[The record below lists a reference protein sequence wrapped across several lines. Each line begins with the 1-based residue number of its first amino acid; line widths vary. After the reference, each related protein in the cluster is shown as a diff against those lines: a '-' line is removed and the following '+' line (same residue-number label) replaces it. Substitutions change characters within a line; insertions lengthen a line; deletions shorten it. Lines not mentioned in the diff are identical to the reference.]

1 MKQSFRQSMTWLH
14 TWTGLV
20 VGWVL
25 FFVFV
30 TGTASY
36 ATQEI
41 TRWMQPERPMQPL
54 VVPDAATQF
63 EMAYQQLLMTPQ
75 SHQAQNWT
83 VNLASDARNSSAL
96 SASWTAAPEPGERR
110 GRTETLY
117 IDTSTG
123 QPVELA
129 EPVRETAGGRA
140 LLRMHYALHY
150 IPADTAILIVGLCTM
165 FMLVAIVTGVVAHK
179 KIIQD
184 FFTYRQQKGLRSWL
198 DAHNLISVSALPFY
212 LMITYSGLLFFLYSY
227 MPLAVPLTYGF
238 DPEHRDTYYSE
249 LMTQTGSGRVLG
261 MGGGGGGPRQAG
273 QAQGGRDSGAVQGRA
288 GEGRGGREAESERA
302 EHQRERVITATSGRE
317 EQAGHQG
324 LGDAGG
330 QQGEPRRQARQPS
343 LAQQA
348 EHFTD
353 LKALVAQTEA
363 DWGEGQIRSVSVTAA
378 ARGQAAQ
385 LQIAPAYSNTIRRN
399 RGAGTVSF
407 DAVTGQPL
415 QAQSNELAA
424 PELFGSSMLGLHEGL
439 YAGSWLRWLYLLSG
453 LLGCAMIA
461 TGLVLWTVK
470 RRPKL
475 AKTGEYETGH
485 QLVER
490 LNVATIAGL
499 SFGLAAYFWANR
511 LIPADLAGRQQWE
524 IHTMFLAWGALA
536 LYSFSRPVFMAW
548 RDSLSLAAAAFLL
561 LPLLN
566 ALTTE
571 RHLGLT
577 LWQRDWALAS
587 VDLVF
592 ILLGLMLGWAALK
605 VQRKLRQ
612 AKPNLATARRTSAVP
627 QQEAH

>member
-54 VVPDAATQF
+54 LVPDAATQF
-63 EMAYQQLLMTPQ
+63 NMAYQQLRSLPQ
-75 SHQAQNWT
+75 SQQAQSWT

-96 SASWTAAPEPGERR
+96 SASWTAAPAPGERR

-117 IDTSTG
+117 IDTSSG
-123 QPVELA
+123 QPIELA

-150 IPADTAILIVGLCTM
+150 MPADTAILIVGVCTM
-165 FMLVAIVTGVVAHK
+165 LMLVAIVTGVVAHK
-179 KIIQD
+179 KIIKD

-238 DPEHRDTYYSE
+238 EPENRDAYYSE

-261 MGGGGGGPRQAG
+261 LGGGGGGPRQA
-273 QAQGGRDSGAVQGRA
+273 QTEQGGR
-288 GEGRGGREAESERA
+288 
-302 EHQRERVITATSGRE
+302 SGRE
-317 EQAGHQG
+317 GRSARPLP
-324 LGDAGG
+324 LG
-330 QQGEPRRQARQPS
+330 
-343 LAQQA
+343 QQA
-348 EHFTD
+348 EQFTD
-353 LKALVAQTEA
+353 LTVLVAQTEQL
-363 DWGEGQIRSVSVTAA
+363 WGKGQIRSVTITPA

-385 LQIAPAYSNTIRRN
+385 LQITPAYADTIRRS
-399 RGAGTVSF
+399 RGAGTLSF
-407 DAVTGQPL
+407 NALTGQALP
-415 QAQSNELAA
+415 AASNDLATA
-424 PELFGSSMLGLHEGL
+424 EVFGSSMLGLHEGL
-439 YAGSWLRWLYLLSG
+439 FAGSWLRWLYLVSG
-453 LLGCAMIA
+453 LSGCAMIA

-475 AKTGEYETGH
+475 AKTGEYEAGH
-485 QLVER
+485 QLVEK

-499 SFGLAAYFWANR
+499 SFALAAYFWANR
-511 LIPADLAGRQQWE
+511 LIPADLAGRAQWE
-524 IHTMFLAWGALA
+524 IHALFLAWGALA
-536 LYSFSRPVFMAW
+536 LYSFSRPVFIAW
-548 RDSLSLAAAAFLL
+548 RDCLSLSAVAFLL

-571 RHLGLT
+571 RHLGQT
-577 LWQRDWALAS
+577 LGQQDWALAS

-605 VQRKLRQ
+605 VQRKSGVTKRST
-612 AKPNLATARRTSAVP
+612 ATRNRAAVVAST
-627 QQEAH
+627 EVL

>member
-1 MKQSFRQSMTWLH
+1 MKASFRQSMTWLH

-54 VVPDAATQF
+54 LVPDAATQF
-63 EMAYQQLLMTPQ
+63 DMAYQQLRSLPQ
-75 SHQAQNWT
+75 SQQAQSWT

-117 IDTSTG
+117 MDTSSG
-123 QPVELA
+123 QPIELT

-165 FMLVAIVTGVVAHK
+165 LMLVAIVTGVVAHK
-179 KIIQD
+179 KIIKD

-238 DPEHRDTYYSE
+238 EPENRDAYYSE

-261 MGGGGGGPRQAG
+261 LGGGGGGPRQA
-273 QAQGGRDSGAVQGRA
+273 QNEQGGR
-288 GEGRGGREAESERA
+288 
-302 EHQRERVITATSGRE
+302 SGRE
-317 EQAGHQG
+317 GRSVRPLP
-324 LGDAGG
+324 LG
-330 QQGEPRRQARQPS
+330 
-343 LAQQA
+343 QQA
-348 EHFTD
+348 EQFTD
-353 LKALVAQTEA
+353 LSALVAQTEQL
-363 DWGEGQIRSVSVTAA
+363 WGKGQIRSVTITPA
-378 ARGQAAQ
+378 ARGQVAQ
-385 LQIAPAYSNTIRRN
+385 LQITPAYADTIRRS
-399 RGAGTVSF
+399 RGAGTLSF
-407 DAVTGQPL
+407 NAQTAQAIAAQP
-415 QAQSNELAA
+415 ADLAA
-424 PELFGSSMLGLHEGL
+424 AEVFGSSMLGLHEGL
-439 YAGSWLRWLYLLSG
+439 FADSWLRWLYLVSG

-475 AKTGEYETGH
+475 AKTGEYEAGH
-485 QLVER
+485 QLVEK

-511 LIPADLAGRQQWE
+511 LIPTDLAGRQQWE
-524 IHTMFLAWGALA
+524 IHSLFLAWGALA
-536 LYSFSRPVFMAW
+536 LYCFSRPVFIAW

-571 RHLGLT
+571 RHLGQT
-577 LWQRDWALAS
+577 LWQQDWALAS

-592 ILLGLMLGWAALK
+592 ILLGLMLGWAAVK
-605 VQRKLRQ
+605 VQRKLGQTKR
-612 AKPNLATARRTSAVP
+612 NTATRNRAATVASAEVL
-627 QQEAH
+627 

>member
-1 MKQSFRQSMTWLH
+1 MKASFRQSMTWLH

-54 VVPDAATQF
+54 LVPDAATQF
-63 EMAYQQLLMTPQ
+63 DMAYQQLRRLPQ
-75 SHQAQNWT
+75 SQQAQSWT

-110 GRTETLY
+110 GRTETVY
-117 IDTSTG
+117 MDTSSG
-123 QPVELA
+123 QPIELA

-165 FMLVAIVTGVVAHK
+165 LMLVAIVTGVVAHK
-179 KIIQD
+179 KIIKD

-238 DPEHRDTYYSE
+238 EPENRDAYYSE
-249 LMTQTGSGRVLG
+249 LMAQTGSGRVLG
-261 MGGGGGGPRQAG
+261 LGGGGAGPRQA
-273 QAQGGRDSGAVQGRA
+273 QTEQGGR
-288 GEGRGGREAESERA
+288 
-302 EHQRERVITATSGRE
+302 SGRE
-317 EQAGHQG
+317 GRSVRPLP
-324 LGDAGG
+324 LG
-330 QQGEPRRQARQPS
+330 
-343 LAQQA
+343 QQA
-348 EHFTD
+348 EQFTD
-353 LKALVAQTEA
+353 LSALVAQTEEL
-363 DWGEGQIRSVSVTAA
+363 WGKGQIRSVTITPA
-378 ARGQAAQ
+378 ARGQVAQ
-385 LQIAPAYSNTIRRN
+385 LQITPAYADTIRRS
-399 RGAGTVSF
+399 RGAGTLSF
-407 DAVTGQPL
+407 NAQTA
-415 QAQSNELAA
+415 QAIAPPPADLAA
-424 PELFGSSMLGLHEGL
+424 AEVFGSSMLGLHEGL
-439 YAGSWLRWLYLLSG
+439 FADSWLRWLYLVSG

-475 AKTGEYETGH
+475 AKTGDYQAGH
-485 QLVER
+485 QLVEK

-524 IHTMFLAWGALA
+524 IHSLFLAWSALA
-536 LYSFSRPVFMAW
+536 LYSFSRPVFIAW
-548 RDSLSLAAAAFLL
+548 RDSLCLSAAAFLL

-571 RHLGLT
+571 RHLGQT
-577 LWQRDWALAS
+577 LWQQDWALAS

-592 ILLGLMLGWAALK
+592 ILLGLMLGWAAVK
-605 VQRKLRQ
+605 VQRKLGQ
-612 AKPNLATARRTSAVP
+612 TKHNTATRNRAAAVASAEVL
-627 QQEAH
+627 

>member
-1 MKQSFRQSMTWLH
+1 MKPSFRQSMTWLH

-41 TRWMQPERPMQPL
+41 TRWMQPERPMQPQ

-63 EMAYQQLLMTPQ
+63 DMAYQQLRSIPQ
-75 SHQAQNWT
+75 SQQAQSWT

-96 SASWTAAPEPGERR
+96 SASWTAAPQPGERR

-123 QPVELA
+123 QPIELS
-129 EPVRETAGGRA
+129 EPIRDTAGGRA
-140 LLRMHYALHY
+140 LLRMHYTLHY
-150 IPADTAILIVGLCTM
+150 IPADTAILIVGICTM
-165 FMLVAIVTGVVAHK
+165 LMLVAIVTGVVAHK

-184 FFTYRQQKGLRSWL
+184 FFTYRQKKGLRSWL

-238 DPEHRDTYYSE
+238 EPDEQQTYYSE
-249 LMTQTGSGRVLG
+249 LMAQTGSGRVLG
-261 MGGGGGGPRQAG
+261 LRGGGGGGPRQTQTEQAASSG
-273 QAQGGRDSGAVQGRA
+273 Q
-288 GEGRGGREAESERA
+288 EGRRA
-302 EHQRERVITATSGRE
+302 RPLS
-317 EQAGHQG
+317 
-324 LGDAGG
+324 LG
-330 QQGEPRRQARQPS
+330 
-343 LAQQA
+343 QQA
-348 EHFTD
+348 EQFTD
-353 LKALVAQTEA
+353 LRALVAQTEQL
-363 DWGEGQIRSVSVTAA
+363 WGQGQIRSVTIVSA

-385 LQIAPAYSNTIRRN
+385 LQITPAYADTIRRS
-399 RGAGTVSF
+399 RGAGTLSF
-407 DAVTGQPL
+407 NAQTA
-415 QAQSNELAA
+415 QAIPAASVDLAA
-424 PELFGSSMLGLHEGL
+424 PEIFGSSMLGLHEGL
-439 YAGSWLRWLYLLSG
+439 FAGAWLRWLYLLSG

-475 AKTGEYETGH
+475 AKTGEYKIGH
-485 QLVER
+485 QLVEK

-499 SFGLAAYFWANR
+499 SFGVAAYFWANR
-511 LIPADLAGRQQWE
+511 LIPADLVGRQQWE
-524 IHTMFLAWGALA
+524 IHCLFLGWAALA
-536 LYSFSRPVFMAW
+536 LYSFSRPVFIAW
-548 RDSLSLAAAAFLL
+548 RDSLAVAAAAFLL

-577 LWQRDWALAS
+577 LRQQDWALAS

-592 ILLGLMLGWAALK
+592 ILLGLMLGWAAIK
-605 VQRKLRQ
+605 VQRKRGQ
-612 AKPNLATARRTSAVP
+612 TKQRTVTRNRAAAVASP
-627 QQEAH
+627 EVL

>member
-1 MKQSFRQSMTWLH
+1 MKASFRQSMTWLH

-41 TRWMQPERPMQPL
+41 TRWMQPERPMQSL
-54 VVPDAATQF
+54 LVPDAATQF
-63 EMAYQQLLMTPQ
+63 DMAYQQLRSLPQ
-75 SHQAQNWT
+75 SQQAQSWT

-110 GRTETLY
+110 GRTETVY
-117 IDTSTG
+117 MDTSSG
-123 QPVELA
+123 QPIELA

-165 FMLVAIVTGVVAHK
+165 LMLVAIVTGVVAHK
-179 KIIQD
+179 KIIKD

-238 DPEHRDTYYSE
+238 EPENRDAYYSE

-261 MGGGGGGPRQAG
+261 LGGGGGGPRQA
-273 QAQGGRDSGAVQGRA
+273 QTEQGGR
-288 GEGRGGREAESERA
+288 
-302 EHQRERVITATSGRE
+302 SGRE
-317 EQAGHQG
+317 GRSVRPLP
-324 LGDAGG
+324 LG
-330 QQGEPRRQARQPS
+330 
-343 LAQQA
+343 QQA
-348 EHFTD
+348 EQFTD
-353 LKALVAQTEA
+353 LSALVAQTEEL
-363 DWGEGQIRSVSVTAA
+363 WGKGQIRSVTIIPA

-385 LQIAPAYSNTIRRN
+385 LQITPAYADTIRRS
-399 RGAGTVSF
+399 RGDGTLSF
-407 DAVTGQPL
+407 NAQTA
-415 QAQSNELAA
+415 QAIAAPPADLAA
-424 PELFGSSMLGLHEGL
+424 AEVFGSSMLGLHEGL
-439 YAGSWLRWLYLLSG
+439 FADSWLRWLYLVSG

-475 AKTGEYETGH
+475 AKTGEYQAGH
-485 QLVER
+485 QLVEK

-524 IHTMFLAWGALA
+524 IHSLFLAWGTLA
-536 LYSFSRPVFMAW
+536 LYSFSRPVFIAW
-548 RDSLSLAAAAFLL
+548 RDSLSLSAAAFLL

-571 RHLGLT
+571 RHLGQT
-577 LWQRDWALAS
+577 LWQQDWALAS

-592 ILLGLMLGWAALK
+592 ILLGLMLGWAAVK
-605 VQRKLRQ
+605 VQRKLGQ
-612 AKPNLATARRTSAVP
+612 TKHNTATRNRAAAVASV
-627 QQEAH
+627 EVL

>member
-1 MKQSFRQSMTWLH
+1 MKASFRQSMTWLH

-41 TRWMQPERPMQPL
+41 TRWMQPERPMPAVL
-54 VVPDAATQF
+54 VPDAATQF
-63 EMAYQQLLMTPQ
+63 DMGYQQLRRLPQ
-75 SHQAQNWT
+75 SQQAQSWT

-110 GRTETLY
+110 GRTDTLY
-117 IDTSTG
+117 LDTSNG
-123 QPVELA
+123 QPIELA

-150 IPADTAILIVGLCTM
+150 IPADTAILLVGLCTM
-165 FMLVAIVTGVVAHK
+165 LMLVAIVTGVVAHK
-179 KIIQD
+179 KMIKD

-198 DAHNLISVSALPFY
+198 DAHNLISLSALPFY

-238 DPEHRDTYYSE
+238 EPDDRQAYYSE
-249 LMTQTGSGRVLG
+249 LISQTGSNRIVG
-261 MGGGGGGPRQAG
+261 MGGGGPRQA
-273 QAQGGRDSGAVQGRA
+273 QSEHAGG
-288 GEGRGGREAESERA
+288 
-302 EHQRERVITATSGRE
+302 SGRE
-317 EQAGHQG
+317 GRSSRPLS
-324 LGDAGG
+324 LG
-330 QQGEPRRQARQPS
+330 
-343 LAQQA
+343 QQA
-348 EHFTD
+348 EQFTD
-353 LKALVAQTEA
+353 FRPLLAQTEA
-363 DWGEGQIRSVSVTAA
+363 LWGKGQIRSVTLLPE
-378 ARGQAAQ
+378 ARGQVAQ
-385 LQIAPAYSNTIRRN
+385 LQITPAYAQTIRRS
-399 RGAGTVSF
+399 RGAGTLSF
-407 DAVTGQPL
+407 NALTGEAITTAPADIAAV
-415 QAQSNELAA
+415 EV
-424 PELFGSSMLGLHEGL
+424 FGSSMLGLHEGL
-439 YAGSWLRWLYLLSG
+439 FADSWLRWLYFVSGLSG
-453 LLGCAMIA
+453 CGMIA

-475 AKTGEYETGH
+475 AKTGEYAAGH
-485 QLVER
+485 QLVEK

-511 LIPADLAGRQQWE
+511 LIPADLAGRSQWE
-524 IHTMFLAWGALA
+524 IHSLFLAWGALA
-536 LYSFSRPVFMAW
+536 LYSFSRPVFIAW
-548 RDSLSLAAAAFLL
+548 RDCLSLAAAAFLL

-571 RHLGLT
+571 RHLGQT
-577 LWQRDWALAS
+577 LGRQDWALAS

-605 VQRKLRQ
+605 VQRKM
-612 AKPNLATARRTSAVP
+612 AVTKPRPVTPNRATAPASTEVL
-627 QQEAH
+627 